1 MHLIDKRFKYI
12 ICKKKRTNKLNLLV
26 RLNMVAGDR
35 NQLDLLRAEKAI
47 KALKTNENFLDL
59 LITSKGL
66 SPIKP

>member
-1 MHLIDKRFKYI
+1 MYRYFLKIKTLLIHTLFDNSFHP
-12 ICKKKRTNKLNLLV
+12 NVSGL
-26 RLNMVAGDR
+26 VAGDR